1 MYAFVGLASAAVGAM
16 TWVARKKKERQAEEG
31 YYDIPLGPTAKQVF
45 DSKEEE
51 VIQDGAK
58 TYSRLMDTVNVTTDP
73 NFVNSATASAYAN
86 SLQALG
92 GTVGIGS
99 DGNLSVEVNKD
110 LLVPTDID
118 NSVMQYVR
126 ECEAVLGTN
135 KNPFTNAKFAE
146 RCGFCHEGGKNS
158 SGTDT
163 LGGLYVSDTQKESD
177 SYNAR
182 REGKKYPA
190 YTPSVGSCRPGY
202 FSVSAA
208 DYDRIQRQKECAALA
223 NFSVAGCVQCADT
236 EQFVFVNSLDAQA
249 PVKFRVVG
257 EGALTFRHGSAAA
270 QTLTLKN
277 DVQEINPV
285 NPIREGDMVYIGVEK
300 TGTAE
305 PYVAGVFFAPTVTGT
320 YVADLGRLAAVD
332 TITGAKPR
340 IRGSTTVEGTPST
353 ILRPASGKTGLN
365 LQVNIPY
372 TFLEPNDEDAQKC
385 PSGPLITLEASAQ
398 KLSSG
403 PCFAKGSAQ
412 GKYSLDC
419 IRQVWTDAGC
429 TQAGED
435 YPADLIRART
445 LAGAD
450 PLSTLADRFYA
461 LAQVA
466 RTGINAAGT
475 RVSLKER
482 DDAGRRCTGKRYG
495 NPCDMYDNGEALGV
509 DCLDY
514 LYKNTDGAACQ
525 ASGKGAPIGA
535 SGQENKAV
543 IDALQKLGSVDA
555 VKQHYRD
562 VYRRAVDN
570 SAADADRESAVEQC
584 FGTGFYY
591 NRVPTPIVK
600 PLDSTLTNPTAGQKT
615 AFERVSYGYPGGVK
629 GAVVLGKYGIAPWG
643 SPMQGGFSDT
653 QAFWIWDR
661 AGAQNGAPIYA
672 LTELPAFYYVYNHPG
687 GSPIN
692 VRLDF
697 IIDNIGDVYVNGE
710 LIGLGHSG
718 GYAGDFIQN
727 GNRKNIRLLPGSNL
741 IKIVAQNQGGPAG
754 LIAAAFNDAGAVL
767 FHTDDQWKTKPAYD
781 LLTPSSI
788 EDLDNYGVYQNN
800 SVSNLIKAPA
810 NDGLQWNPI
819 ATAQMAG
826 TKTYRLLVKFDGV
839 KNVSFL
845 RFLTSGDR
853 THDPTAIR
861 IYRDESKSEMAGSYG
876 SLAGRQTTDVMLHQ
890 NMFTTDKL
898 YIEID
903 KTSQYQLWLHRIQF
917 FHNN

>member
-16 TWVARKKKERQAEEG
+16 TWVSRKKKERQAEEEG
-31 YYDIPLGPTAKQVF
+31 YADITLGPTAQKVF
-45 DSKEEE
+45 DSKGEEL
-51 VIQDGAK
+51 IQKGAQ

-92 GTVGIGS
+92 GTIGIGS
-99 DGNLSVEVNKD
+99 DGKLSVDVNKD

-126 ECEAVLGTN
+126 DCEAVIGTN
-135 KNPFTNAKFAE
+135 KNPFTDAKFAE

-158 SGTDT
+158 SGSDT
-163 LGGLYVSDTQKESD
+163 LGGLYVSDTQKQSD

-182 REGKKYPA
+182 RDGKKYPA
-190 YTPSVGSCRPGY
+190 YKPSVGSCAPGY
-202 FSVSAA
+202 FSVSAE
-208 DYDRIQRQKECAALA
+208 DYNRIQRKKECATKA
-223 NFSVAGCVQCADT
+223 NFSVAGCVQCADS

-249 PVKFRVVG
+249 PVKFSVVG
-257 EGALTFRHGSAAA
+257 EGVLTFRHGSAAA
-270 QTLTLKN
+270 QTVTLKK

-285 NPIREGDMVYIGVEK
+285 NPVREGDMVYIGVEK
-300 TGTAE
+300 SGSAE
-305 PYVAGVFFAPTVTGT
+305 PYVAGVLFAPTVTGT
-320 YVADLGRLAAVD
+320 YVADLGRLASVD
-332 TITGAKPR
+332 TLTGTKPR
-340 IRGSTTVEGTPST
+340 IRGSTTLEGTPST

-385 PSGPLITLEASAQ
+385 PSGPLITKEESAA

-403 PCFAKGSAQ
+403 PCFAKGSAP
-412 GKYSLDC
+412 GNYSLDC

-429 TQAGED
+429 TPAGED
-435 YPADLIRART
+435 YPADLTRART
-445 LAGAD
+445 LAASD
-450 PLSTLADRFYA
+450 ALSTLADKFYA

-466 RTGINAAGT
+466 RTGINGAGA
-475 RVSLKER
+475 RVAIKER

-495 NPCDMYDNGEALGV
+495 TPCDMYDNGEPLGV
-509 DCLDY
+509 DCMDY
-514 LYKNTDGAACQ
+514 LYKNTDGATCQ
-525 ASGKGAPIGA
+525 STGKGAPIGA
-535 SGQENKAV
+535 SGQENKEV

-600 PLDSTLTNPTAGQKT
+600 PLDSTMTNPTAGQKT
-615 AFERVSYGYPGGVK
+615 AFERVSYGYPAGVRP
-629 GAVVLGKYGIAPWG
+629 VNVLGKYGIGPWG
-643 SPMQGGFSDT
+643 AQGFSDT
-653 QAFWIWDR
+653 GAFWIWDR
-661 AGAQNGAPIYA
+661 AGAQNGAPIYGMS
-672 LTELPAFYYVYNHPG
+672 ELPAFYYVYNHQG
-687 GSPIN
+687 AGAIN
-692 VRLDF
+692 ARLDF

-718 GYAGDFIQN
+718 GYAGDYIKN

-741 IKIVAQNQGGPAG
+741 IKIAANNQGGPAG

-767 FHTDDQWKTKPAYD
+767 FRTDDQWKTKPAYD
-781 LLTPSSI
+781 TLAAASI
-788 EDLDNYGVYQNN
+788 EDLDNFGVYQNN
-800 SVSNLIKAPA
+800 TVSNLLKAPA

-826 TKTYRLLVKFDGV
+826 TKTYRLTVKFDGV

-861 IYRDESKSEMAGSYG
+861 VYRDQSKSEMAGSYG
-876 SLAGRQTTDVMLHQ
+876 TLAGRQTTDVMLHQ
-890 NMFTTDKL
+890 NMFVTDKL
-898 YIEID
+898 YIDIE
-903 KTSQYQLWLHRIQF
+903 KTSQYQVWLRRIQF